1 MTMTRKPGFQP
12 DSIKAIVFD
21 LDGTLVDSM
30 GGFSAV
36 AVNIIHKYF
45 GIDEK
50 EAAQMYR
57 ETSGLPFEFQLKV
70 LFEGHPSIQKA
81 AQEYEILK
89 LKDYE
94 SKPFFYDV
102 IRTLPLLVQ
111 SGYKLCVSSNNH
123 EENVVKRIKEQSHN
137 FDMILG
143 YREGFFK
150 GKDHFDLIHKEFNL
164 SADELL
170 FVGDSL
176 NDARTAHKNHIPF
189 VARLGTFSSDEFD
202 SLDLPLIKTN
212 NFFEL
217 IQLLQGM
224 SINAIRKG

>member
-1 MTMTRKPGFQP
+1 MTMTRKSGFQP

-30 GGFSAV
+30 GGFTHV
-36 AVNIIHKYF
+36 AVSIIHKYF

-57 ETSGLPFEFQLKV
+57 DTSGLPFEFQLKV

-89 LKDYE
+89 LKDYQ
-94 SKPFFYDV
+94 SKPFFHDV
-102 IRTLPLLVQ
+102 IRTLPLMAQ

-123 EENVVKRIKEQSHN
+123 EENVVNRVKEHN
-137 FDMILG
+137 QYFDMILG

-164 SADELL
+164 STDELL

-176 NDARTAHKNHIPF
+176 NDARTAHKNNIPF
-189 VARLGTFSSDEFD
+189 VARLGTFSADEFD
-202 SLDLPLIKTN
+202 SLDLPLFKAYCFPISPKR
-212 NFFEL
+212 F
-217 IQLLQGM
+217 QL
-224 SINAIRKG
+224 